1 MSELQKNLLMLHRL
15 GVLVAILLIIMGALF
30 TKDSESLPVTAT
42 AAFKHS
48 QEEAIAKRI
57 SAHYPFVSD
66 QELKKIVSATLKYA
80 STEYEFPSVED
91 ILSVIAIE
99 SSFNCAAKNRE
110 DHGCMQI
117 NKRYWGEAFPADAF
131 SEIDSNIRHG
141 VILLNR
147 HYFKNGYDRDAAL
160 IAYNKGQSAVNKG
173 QTAPEYLRKF
183 YSVLEKLSE

>member
-1 MSELQKNLLMLHRL
+1 MRKW
-15 GVLVAILLIIMGALF
+15 GIPAAILLFVMGTLF
-30 TKDSESLPVTAT
+30 TKDSESLPVAT
-42 AAFKHS
+42 AVVFEHS
-48 QEEAIAKRI
+48 GEEAIMKRI
-57 SAHYPFVSD
+57 GAQYPSISD
-66 QELKKIVSATLKYA
+66 KELKSIVSAALKYA

-91 ILSVIAIE
+91 ILAVIAVE

-147 HYFKNGYDRDAAL
+147 HYFKNRYDRDAAL